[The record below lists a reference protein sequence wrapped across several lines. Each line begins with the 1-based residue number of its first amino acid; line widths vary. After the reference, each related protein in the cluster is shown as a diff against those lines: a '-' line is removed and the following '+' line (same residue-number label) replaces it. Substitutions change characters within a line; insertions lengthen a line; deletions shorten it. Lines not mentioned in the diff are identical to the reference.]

1 MNWDLTPLFANYD
14 EVDTTLKGCKKRAKK
29 FANKYKGSIST
40 LKSDEFNKALGSY
53 EDIIEELSRVLS
65 YVFLQFATD
74 SSKGSVMAK
83 YELECNK
90 IEEDL
95 LFFELEFGKLDSKT
109 QKKFIKKAGV
119 RSYYLQNLAES
130 KKHMLSLQEERIL
143 LKKEPVSSSAFS
155 RLFDEHLSTLWFDFK
170 GQKLSEEQVLSKLH
184 DSKRDIRKSAAKSL
198 TKGLEPHTKLLG
210 YILNQVK
217 KDWAIECD
225 IRNYSSAEEPR
236 HKANRITQKSVDAL
250 IDSVN
255 SKMPL
260 VHRYYEAKKRLL
272 RIKELYEYDRYAPIR
287 QKSRDYSFE
296 TSRDIVVDVF
306 GNFKKEFGTIAQKA
320 FDEKWID
327 AYPKEGKR
335 GGAFSHS
342 TVPSVHPYILLNH
355 TDQRRDIFPLAHE
368 LGHALHQY
376 FSREVGALSA
386 DTPLT
391 TAETASVFAEM
402 MLFDSMS
409 ESMDRG
415 ELLGFY
421 AGKLEDIFATVFRQ
435 IVFTNFERRVHASTD
450 ELSVEEFSSI
460 WYEENVKMFGESV
473 TLSEDYKIWW
483 SYIPHFVHSP
493 FYCYAYAFGELLV
506 LALYRIYKDGMSD
519 FEKRYKNF
527 LKSGGSKSPKELIAF
542 FGYDIED
549 VHFWDIGLRE
559 VESMLE
565 KFLELSNA

>member
-1 MNWDLTPLFANYD
+1 MNWDLTPLFKNYD
-14 EVDTTLKGCKKRAKK
+14 EVDRSLLSSKKSAKK
-29 FANKYKGSIST
+29 FAKKYKEKLST
-40 LKSDEFNKALGSY
+40 LKSEEFNKALDKYESII
-53 EDIIEELSRVLS
+53 EDISRVLS
-65 YVFLQFATD
+65 FVFLQFATD
-74 SSKGSVMAK
+74 SSKGSIMAK

-119 RSYYLQNLAES
+119 KSYYLQNLAES
-130 KKHMLSLQEERIL
+130 KKHMLSLQEERVL
-143 LKKEPVSSSAFS
+143 LKKEPVGSSAFS
-155 RLFDEHLSTLWFDFK
+155 RLFDEHLSGLAFEFK
-170 GQKLSEEQVLSKLH
+170 GEKLAEEQVLSKLH
-184 DSKRDIRKSAAKSL
+184 DSKRDIRKAAAKSL
-198 TKGLEPHTKLLG
+198 TQGLEPHTKLLG

-225 IRNYSSAEEPR
+225 LRGYSSPEEPR

-260 VHRYYEAKKRLL
+260 VHRYYEAKKKLL

-296 TSRDIVVDVF
+296 TSRDVVVDMF
-306 GNFKKEFGTIAQKA
+306 GGFKKEFGVVAQKA

-327 AYPKEGKR
+327 VYPKEGKR

-342 TVPSVHPYILLNH
+342 TVPSVHPYVLLNY
-355 TDQRRDIFPLAHE
+355 TDQRRDIFTLAHE
-368 LGHALHQY
+368 LGHSLHQY
-376 FSREVGALSA
+376 FSRGVGALSA

-409 ESMDRG
+409 KEMDKG
-415 ELLGFY
+415 ELVGFY
-421 AGKLEDIFATVFRQ
+421 AAKLEDIFATVFRQ
-435 IVFTNFERRVHASTD
+435 IVFTNFERRVHASSD
-450 ELSVEEFSSI
+450 ELSVEEFSNI

-473 TLSEDYKIWW
+473 TLSEDYKLWW

-519 FEKRYKNF
+519 FEKRYKTF
-527 LKSGGSKSPKELIAF
+527 LESGGSRSPKELIAL

-559 VESMLE
+559 VESMLD
-565 KFLELSNA
+565 KFLEISNA